1 MPPVAKK
8 QNNTSEPVK
17 NSEASKVEN
26 KAKTV
31 EPAVASVKVK
41 VEPKSKVEVA
51 SAPVSAAPAVSVA
64 PAVSAAPAAPAA
76 PAAVDVPVKKPR
88 GKAAPVVVAKVDE
101 SGSPASSE
109 EVVSDDKTVDQEN
122 VVQLLADKIVSLAL
136 LVKDI
141 QSSIKPVLKEHD
153 KLRKIVERIQKKRDN
168 ARKSPSGFAKPNK
181 ISDELCDFIG
191 VPHGTEKSRTDI
203 TRYIN
208 AYVKEHNLNKPTN
221 RRIIL
226 PDDKLKNILKINND
240 EEVTFFIL
248 QRLISHHFPAAGS
261 KSVSAATSAPAPAAA
276 AETVVSA

>member
-8 QNNTSEPVK
+8 QINTSEPVK

-26 KAKTV
+26 KPKAA
-31 EPAVASVKVK
+31 EPVAPVKVK
-41 VEPKSKVEVA
+41 VEPKSKVEA
-51 SAPVSAAPAVSVA
+51 APVVAPTPVVAAAPA
-64 PAVSAAPAAPAA
+64 AAPAAPVV
-76 PAAVDVPVKKPR
+76 VDVAAKKPR
-88 GKAAPVVVAKVDE
+88 GKAVPVVVAKVDE
-101 SGSPASSE
+101 SGVAATSSD
-109 EVVSDDKTVDQEN
+109 EVVSDDKTAEHEN

-208 AYVKEHNLNKPTN
+208 AYVKEKNLNKPTN

-226 PDDKLKNILKINND
+226 PDDKLKNILKINNE

-261 KSVSAATSAPAPAAA
+261 KSVAAASTTPVATPAAA
-276 AETVVSA
+276 VDTVVSA

>member
-17 NSEASKVEN
+17 NSEVSKVEN
-26 KAKTV
+26 KAKAV
-31 EPAVASVKVK
+31 VAEPVKVK
-41 VEPKSKVEVA
+41 VEPKSKVEAVA
-51 SAPVSAAPAVSVA
+51 PSATVPVATTTTAAPAT
-64 PAVSAAPAAPAA
+64 
-76 PAAVDVPVKKPR
+76 AVDVPVKKPR
-88 GKAAPVVVAKVDE
+88 GKAVPVVVAKVDE
-101 SGSPASSE
+101 SGTPTSTE
-109 EVVSDDKTVDQEN
+109 EVVSDDKTADHEN
-122 VVQLLADKIVSLAL
+122 VVQLLADKIVNLAQ

-226 PDDKLKNILKINND
+226 PDDKLKNILKINNE

-261 KSVSAATSAPAPAAA
+261 KSVATVPTTTPAATVD
-276 AETVVSA
+276 TVVSV